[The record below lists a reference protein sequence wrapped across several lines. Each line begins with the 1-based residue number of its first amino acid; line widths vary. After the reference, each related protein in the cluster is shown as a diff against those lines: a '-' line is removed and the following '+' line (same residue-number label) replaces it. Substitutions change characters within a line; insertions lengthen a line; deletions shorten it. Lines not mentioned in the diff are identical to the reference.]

1 MRAGLWLVAG
11 LALLVPAVAAAK
23 LAASGRYVCD
33 DGSVAVFTEAPYG
46 TSLRWHGREV
56 MLAPQ
61 AVLWGFAYKG
71 GGLKL
76 RGRGDDGEETL
87 EISGGGGATVTCNE
101 VPVLSTPGVAA
112 GTVVA
117 RQPLMLPKGAV
128 VQVEVRD
135 TARADAPAPL
145 LGQVKLRPRA
155 GQAPLHW
162 WLRYDA
168 RHAAAPAQPALS
180 VRITD
185 AKGKL
190 IWISDT
196 FTPLPMAKDGF
207 HETAIAVVPVRH

>member
-1 MRAGLWLVAG
+1 LRAGLWLVAG
-11 LALLVPAVAAAK
+11 LALLVPAVASAK

-33 DGSVAVFTEAPYG
+33 DGSVAAFTEAPYG
-46 TSLRWHGREV
+46 PSLRWHGREV
-56 MLAPQ
+56 MLAPR
-61 AVLWGFAYKG
+61 AVLWGFAYRG
-71 GGLKL
+71 GGLEL
-76 RGRGDDGEETL
+76 RGRGDDGAETQ
-87 EISGGGGATVTCNE
+87 EISGAGATVTCNE
-101 VPVLSTPGVAA
+101 VPVLPSPGVAA

-117 RQPLMLPKGAV
+117 RQPLMLPEGAV

-168 RHAAAPAQPALS
+168 PRAAPPARPALS

-185 AKGKL
+185 LAGKL

-196 FTPLPMAKDGF
+196 FTPLPMTRDGF